1 MAFVRTDLS
10 LMASSAGNN
19 IWFYRSNDTLAV
31 IDTADYFLTAID
43 YLNAGDA
50 IFLYADIDGTPAHG
64 LAVVN
69 SNTGTAI
76 DTADATALAAA
87 DTD

>member
-10 LMASSAGNN
+10 LMASSGGNN
-19 IWFYRSNDTLAV
+19 IWFYRSNDTVAV
-31 IDTADYFLTAID
+31 IDSADYFLTAID
-43 YLNAGDA
+43 YVNVGDV
-50 IFLYADIDGTPAHG
+50 IFLYADIDGTPAHA

-69 SNTGTAI
+69 ANTGSSI
-76 DTADATALAAA
+76 DIADTTDLAAA